1 MKSIK
6 DKERTMKSICFCIVM
21 ITACIVVPA
30 RTEETAQDGA
40 TDLAKK
46 TQNPVADLI
55 SLPFQYN
62 TYFETG
68 PKGKTQEVLLVQ
80 PVIPLSLNDDWN
92 FLARPIIPLL
102 EQPPLTDAQNRN
114 YGLGNIQFQIQ
125 FLFPK

>member
-1 MKSIK
+1 MKTISLLLVILILCSIGN
-6 DKERTMKSICFCIVM
+6 
-21 ITACIVVPA
+21 
-30 RTEETAQDGA
+30 AQEKA
-40 TDLAKK
+40 EQSASDLAKK